1 MIVTFS
7 QRYVGTKPECTSSMT
22 TAQLGGVV
30 EAVVLKVGCTKYRLT
45 WDHDSNIGNL
55 YAALTWMKG
64 RRVRFTIETR
74 DAYKRG
80 SRTSAS
86 GRHMRKASWEAH
98 RDVMRAL
105 FQHDSHATI
114 KTALATYRGA
124 ADFEAKFPST
134 GRKNIGSMMQPK
146 TMPECSVR

>member
-7 QRYVGTKPECTSSMT
+7 NRYVGTKPECSSPMSSQ
-22 TAQLGGVV
+22 QLATVV
-30 EAVVLKVGCTKYRLT
+30 EAVVEKIGCTKYRLT
-45 WDHDSNIGNL
+45 WESDSRIGNL
-55 YAALTWMKG
+55 VASITWSKG

-74 DAYKRG
+74 DAWKHG

-98 RDVMRAL
+98 RDVMQAL

-114 KTALATYRGA
+114 KTALATYRGID
-124 ADFEAKFPST
+124 DFNDKFPAT
-134 GRKNIGSMMQPK
+134 AFKNVGSIIQPR
-146 TMPECSVR
+146 TMRECSV